1 MILVLPE
8 RCDGI
13 GIERLSI
20 EDGTDEA
27 TVQDVHRE
35 FCPATDDEV
44 ADDEQDADGEDDA
57 EKEDDAE
64 EEEQKIEEALL
75 LLIIESNIHSA
86 AVMRKKSNTPKTGPV
101 ASKD

>member
-1 MILVLPE
+1 MPTVVDEEVPTITDE
-8 RCDGI
+8 K
-13 GIERLSI
+13 
-20 EDGTDEA
+20 GTDQYQSE
-27 TVQDVHRE
+27 DDE
-35 FCPATDDEV
+35 EEDDDEV